1 MEYQGIPSP
10 GAEESAG
17 CVGPG
22 GCSQYHPVHDGIG
35 PGHEKKPLAL
45 FTPIAGEGHSEKRDD
60 SCCALKGRDQKLGI
74 EELTEEQDAP
84 NRKDTPPGLEN
95 TNGRRQGE
103 YDCGAED
110 TRIFEE
116 VDRRSDLR

>member
-1 MEYQGIPSP
+1 MVSLNNNMCGIKDDIKQLITTV
-10 GAEESAG
+10 EEG
-17 CVGPG
+17 
-22 GCSQYHPVHDGIG
+22 
-35 PGHEKKPLAL
+35 KKANADIFNELTTVIKEL
-45 FTPIAGEGHSEKRDD
+45 CTVMQQDHVTHRS
-60 SCCALKGRDQKLGI
+60 QKLGI
-74 EELTEEQDAP
+74 EELIEEQDAP